1 MTAPVN
7 GREVAML
14 TRRAWVAGCA
24 VLASAGRV
32 RAAEPLEVFTAD
44 VRPLSIADGE
54 RRGIVLDLVRD
65 ALRAAGREARFT
77 FLPFAEALART
88 QARPGALVAPLARS
102 PQREAAFAWVAKVLD
117 VPQAMGTLA
126 GWPPVDLD
134 GARRLGRVGVVKAGV
149 QESYLRDNGFTNLVP
164 FRAAREAAE
173 ALAGGAVDAW
183 YGTGTE
189 IMIQF
194 ELIGRQ
200 GAVQVG
206 PTLQSA
212 AVWLAANTDTDGL
225 PVDALRAAM
234 SGLEQS
240 GAVQRAYRAYVPG

>member
-1 MTAPVN
+1 
-7 GREVAML
+7 ML

-24 VLASAGRV
+24 VLAASGR
-32 RAAEPLEVFTAD
+32 AWPAEPLEVFTAD

-65 ALRAAGREARFT
+65 ALRAAGWEARFT
-77 FLPFAEALART
+77 FLPFAGALART
-88 QARPGALVAPLARS
+88 QAQPGALVAPLARS

-117 VPQAMGTLA
+117 VPQAMGTLT
-126 GWPPVDLD
+126 GRLPVDLD
-134 GARRLGRVGVVKAGV
+134 GARRLGRVGVVRAGV
-149 QESYLRDNGFTNLVP
+149 QESYLRDNSFTNLVP
-164 FRAAREAAE
+164 FGDARGAAE

-183 YGTGTE
+183 YATGTE
-189 IMIQF
+189 ITIQF

-200 GAVQVG
+200 GGVQVG

-212 AVWLAANTDTDGL
+212 PVWLAANKDTAGL

-234 SGLEQS
+234 SDLERS
-240 GAVQRAYRAYVPG
+240 GAVEQAYRAYVPS